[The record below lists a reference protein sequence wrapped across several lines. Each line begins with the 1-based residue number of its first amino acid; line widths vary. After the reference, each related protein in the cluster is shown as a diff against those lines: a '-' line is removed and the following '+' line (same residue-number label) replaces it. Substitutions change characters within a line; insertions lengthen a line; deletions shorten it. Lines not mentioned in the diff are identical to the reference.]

1 MSNLPTMPNELTPER
16 LTGLERTEPTHI
28 AAGLPAL
35 RYSLKHVTEHMHT
48 GEGLQTLAKL
58 NQKGGFDCPGCAWP
72 DPDGSRTPM
81 AEYCENGV
89 KAVAEEAT
97 KKRIGAEFFAEHS
110 TDELGTWT
118 DFELGK
124 SGRISQPM
132 FLRSGAK
139 NYTPLTWAEALQR
152 IADKLRSVA
161 PDEAVFYTSGRTS
174 NEAAFVYQ
182 LFARQLGTNNLP
194 DCSNMCHES
203 TSKAL
208 AEVLGLGKGS
218 VTLEDIHTADLIIC
232 MGQNPGTNHPR
243 MLTALEKM
251 KENGGRMISVNPL
264 PETGLMRFVNPQRPL
279 KIVSRGTE
287 LTDQYLQ
294 VRVNEDQSL
303 IRAWLKLLFEREKQS
318 PGAYFDQTFI
328 REHTSEYEK
337 MAEVLEATDLDACVA
352 NTGLTRAEIEESA
365 GLIHGS
371 GRIIICYAMGL
382 TQHENSVDT
391 IKEVVNLL
399 LAKGSI
405 GRPGAG
411 ICPVRGHSNVQGD
424 RTVGVWD
431 KLTPKLAQALRE
443 YYAFD
448 PPTEDGY
455 DVVKTMEAMERGKV
469 KVFFGMGGNFVS
481 ATPDTEKTA
490 RGLRKCDLTVHV
502 STKLNRSHLVTGE
515 EALILPCLGRTEVDL
530 QAGGEQFVSC
540 ENSMGVVQMSKGV
553 LEVEDM
559 NLMSEVAI
567 VCELARRTLTASTV
581 PWVDYRMDYDRIRE
595 AIAACIPGFE
605 GYNERVRQPAGFY
618 LPNGPRER
626 QFATATGKARFS
638 ATELTPHRL
647 EEGEFLMT
655 TVRSHDQYNTTIYG
669 LHDRYRGIHNERRV
683 VLMHADDIET
693 LGARAEQVVDLVSDY
708 GGTKRYARRF
718 QLVPYSIPRGCVA
731 TYFPEA
737 NVLVPSEVTARG
749 SNCPISK
756 SVRVRIVGL

>member
-1 MSNLPTMPNELTPER
+1 MSNELTPER
-16 LTGLERTEPTHI
+16 LSGLELKEPTHI

-35 RYSLKHVTEHMHT
+35 RYSLKHVNEYMHL
-48 GEGLQTLAKL
+48 GEGLETLAKL

-97 KKRIGAEFFAEHS
+97 KRRIGADFFARHS
-110 TDELGTWT
+110 VDELGQWT
-118 DFELGK
+118 DYELGK
-124 SGRISQPM
+124 SGRIAQPLYLPGSNRGGARHYIPITWSEA
-132 FLRSGAK
+132 FRKLSG
-139 NYTPLTWAEALQR
+139 
-152 IADKLRSVA
+152 KLREIE

-174 NEAAFVYQ
+174 NEAAFLYQ
-182 LFARQLGTNNLP
+182 LFARAYGTNNLP

-218 VTLEDIHTADLIIC
+218 VTLEDIHEADLIIC

-279 KIVSRGTE
+279 KIATRGTV
-287 LTDQYLQ
+287 LSDLYLQ
-294 VRVNEDQSL
+294 IKVNEDQSL
-303 IRAWLKLLFEREKQS
+303 IRAWLKILYDREKEN
-318 PGAYFDQTFI
+318 PGTYFDQDFI
-328 REHTSEYEK
+328 RDHTSGY
-337 MAEVLEATDLDACVA
+337 AELVELLEATDLDACIA
-352 NTGLTRAEIEESA
+352 NTGLTRNEVMETA

-371 GRIIICYAMGL
+371 SRIIVCYAMGL

-399 LAKGSI
+399 LVKGSI

-431 KLTPKLAQALRE
+431 KLKPELAEALRN
-443 YYAFD
+443 YYNFE

-455 DVVKTMEAMERGKV
+455 DVVKTMHAMAEGKV
-469 KVFFGMGGNFVS
+469 KVFFAMGGNFVS
-481 ATPDTEKTA
+481 ATPDTELTA

-502 STKLNRSHLVTGE
+502 STKLNRSHLVHGR
-515 EALILPCLGRTEVDL
+515 EALILPCYGRTEVDL
-530 QAGGEQFVSC
+530 QVTGEQFVSC

-559 NLMSEVAI
+559 NLMSECAI
-567 VCELARRTLTASTV
+567 VCSLAQATLRDSTI
-581 PWVDYRMDYDRIRE
+581 PWAGYRQDYDTIRD

-605 GYNERVRQPAGFY
+605 RYNEKVREPGGFY
-618 LPNGPRER
+618 LPNGPRNRRFE
-626 QFATATGKARFS
+626 TSTGKAQFS
-638 ATELTPHRL
+638 STDLTPNVL

-683 VLMHADDIET
+683 VMMHADDIAA
-693 LGARAEQVVDLVSDY
+693 LGAESGAVVDVVSTYD
-708 GGTKRYARRF
+708 GQERRARTF

-731 TYFPEA
+731 MYFPEA
-737 NVLVPSEVTARG
+737 NVLVPSGVTAHG

-756 SVRVRIVGL
+756 SVRVKFEI

>member
-1 MSNLPTMPNELTPER
+1 MSNELTPER
-16 LTGLERTEPTHI
+16 LSGLELKKPTEI
-28 AAGLPAL
+28 AAGMPAL
-35 RYSLKHVTEHMHT
+35 RYSLKHVNEYMHT
-48 GEGLQTLAKL
+48 GEGLETLAKL

-89 KAVAEEAT
+89 KAIAEEAT
-97 KKRIGAEFFAEHS
+97 KRRIGADFFAEHPV
-110 TDELGTWT
+110 DELGTWT

-124 SGRISQPM
+124 SGRIAQPLH
-132 FLRSGAK
+132 LRPGAT
-139 NYTPLTWAEALQR
+139 NYTPITWADAFRLMS
-152 IADKLRSVA
+152 DKLRSID

-218 VTLEDIHTADLIIC
+218 VTLEDIHEADLIIC

-279 KIVSRGTE
+279 KFVTRGTD
-287 LTDQYLQ
+287 LTDLFLQ
-294 VRVNEDQSL
+294 IKINEDQSL
-303 IRAWLKLLFEREKQS
+303 LRAWLKILYEREKQA
-318 PGAYFDQTFI
+318 PGTYFDQEFI
-328 REHTSEYEK
+328 RDHTSGYDELV
-337 MAEVLEATDLDACVA
+337 ATLEATDLGACVA
-352 NTGLTRAEIEESA
+352 NTGLTRNEIEETA

-371 GRIIICYAMGL
+371 ERIIICYAMGL

-391 IKEVVNLL
+391 IKELVNLL
-399 LAKGSI
+399 LVKGSI
-405 GRPGAG
+405 GKKGAG

-431 KLTPKLAQALRE
+431 KLKPELAEALRN
-443 YYAFD
+443 YYNFE
-448 PPTEDGY
+448 PPTEDGL
-455 DVVKTMEAMERGKV
+455 DVVKTMAAMEAGKV
-469 KVFFGMGGNFVS
+469 KFFFGMGGNFVS
-481 ATPDTEKTA
+481 ATPDTERTA
-490 RGLRKCDLTVHV
+490 RGLRNCDLTVHV
-502 STKLNRSHLVTGE
+502 STKLNRSHLVHGR
-515 EALILPCLGRTEVDL
+515 EALILPCFGRTEVDL

-567 VCELARRTLTASTV
+567 VCELARLTLPESRV
-581 PWVDYRMDYDRIRE
+581 PWVEYRKDYDNVRD

-605 GYNERVRQPAGFY
+605 RYNEKVRQPAGFY
-618 LPNGPRER
+618 LPNGPRNR
-626 QFATATGKARFS
+626 RFDTSTGKAQFS
-638 ATELTPHRL
+638 STDLTPHQL
-647 EEGEFLMT
+647 EPGEFLLT
-655 TVRSHDQYNTTIYG
+655 TIRAHDQYNTTVYG

-683 VLMHADDIET
+683 ILMHADDIAA
-693 LGARAEQVVDLVSDY
+693 LGATAKQVVDIKSAY
-708 GGTKRYARRF
+708 AGTERWARQF

-731 TYFPEA
+731 MYFPEA
-737 NVLVPSEVTARG
+737 NVLVPSEVTAKG

-756 SVRVRIVGL
+756 SVRVQVLVR

>member
-1 MSNLPTMPNELTPER
+1 MPNELTPAR
-16 LTGLERTEPTHI
+16 LTGLELKEPTHI
-28 AAGLPAL
+28 AAGIPAL
-35 RYSLKHVTEHMHT
+35 RYSLKHVAEYMHT
-48 GEGLQTLAKL
+48 GDGLQTLAKL

-72 DPDGSRTPM
+72 DPDDSRTPM

-89 KAVAEEAT
+89 KAIAEEAT
-97 KKRIGAEFFAEHS
+97 KRRIGADFFARHS
-110 TDELGTWT
+110 VEELGKWT
-118 DFELGK
+118 DFDLGK
-124 SGRISQPM
+124 SGRIAQPLH
-132 FLRSGAK
+132 LRDGDGDGARH
-139 NYTPLTWAEALQR
+139 YTPITWAEAFKLM
-152 IADKLRSVA
+152 ADKLRSIE

-182 LFARQLGTNNLP
+182 LFARVYGTNNLP

-208 AEVLGLGKGS
+208 SEVLGLGKGS
-218 VTLEDIHTADLIIC
+218 VTLEDIHNADLIVC

-279 KIVSRGTE
+279 KIATRGTD
-287 LTDQYLQ
+287 LTDLYLQ
-294 VRVNEDQSL
+294 VKVNEDQSL
-303 IRAWLKLLFEREKQS
+303 IRAWLKILYEREKQS
-318 PGAYFDQTFI
+318 PGTYFDREFI
-328 REHTSEYEK
+328 RDHTSGYEGL
-337 MAEVLEATDLDACVA
+337 AQLLEDTDLDECIA
-352 NTGLTRAEIEESA
+352 NTGLTRDEIEETA

-371 GRIIICYAMGL
+371 RNVIICYAMGL

-391 IKEVVNLL
+391 IKELVNLL

-405 GRPGAG
+405 GKPGAG

-431 KLTPKLAQALRE
+431 KLKPELAAALRNHYNFE
-443 YYAFD
+443 

-455 DVVKTMEAMERGKV
+455 DVVKTMHAMEEGRV
-469 KVFFGMGGNFVS
+469 KFFFAMGGNFVS
-481 ATPDTEKTA
+481 ATPDTELTA

-502 STKLNRSHLVTGE
+502 STKLNRSHLVPGR
-515 EALILPCLGRTEVDL
+515 EALILPCYGRTEVDL
-530 QAGGEQFVSC
+530 QASGEQFVSC

-567 VCELARRTLTASTV
+567 VCELARHTLPDSTI
-581 PWVDYRMDYDRIRE
+581 PWVEYRKDYDTVRD

-605 GYNERVRQPAGFY
+605 RYNHKVREPAGFY
-618 LPNGPRER
+618 LPNGPRNR
-626 QFATATGKARFS
+626 RFDTSDGKAQFS
-638 ATELTPHRL
+638 VTRLTPHKL
-647 EEGEFLMT
+647 AAGEFLMT

-683 VLMHADDIET
+683 VMMHEADIAA
-693 LGARAEQVVDLVSDY
+693 LGAQARDVVDVMSEYD
-708 GGTKRYARRF
+708 GVERWARTF

-731 TYFPEA
+731 MYFPEA
-737 NVLVPSEVTARG
+737 NVLVPSGVTAQG

-756 SVRVRIVGL
+756 SVRVRFELRR

>member
-1 MSNLPTMPNELTPER
+1 MSNELTPER
-16 LTGLERTEPTHI
+16 LTGLELKEPTHI
-28 AAGLPAL
+28 AAGIPAL
-35 RYSLKHVTEHMHT
+35 RYSLKHVSEYMHV
-48 GEGLQTLAKL
+48 GEGLETLAKL

-89 KAVAEEAT
+89 KAIAEEAT
-97 KKRIGAEFFAEHS
+97 KRRIGADFFAAHAV
-110 TDELGTWT
+110 DELGQWT
-118 DFELGK
+118 DYELGK
-124 SGRISQPM
+124 SGRIAQPLH
-132 FLRSGAK
+132 LRPGATH
-139 NYTPLTWAEALQR
+139 YTPITWAEAFDQL
-152 IADKLRSVA
+152 AGNLRSID

-182 LFARQLGTNNLP
+182 LFARQYGTNNLP

-218 VTLEDIHTADLIIC
+218 VTLEDIHNADLIIC

-279 KIVSRGTE
+279 KIATRGTT
-287 LTDQYLQ
+287 LSDLFLQ
-294 VRVNEDQSL
+294 VKVNEDQSL
-303 IRAWLKLLFEREKQS
+303 IRAWLKILYDREKRS
-318 PGAYFDQTFI
+318 PGTYFDQEFI
-328 REHTSEYEK
+328 RDHTSGYDEL
-337 MAEVLEATDLDACVA
+337 AEMLENTDLDACIA
-352 NTGLTRAEIEESA
+352 NTGLTRDEIEETA

-371 GRIIICYAMGL
+371 ERIIICYAMGL

-399 LAKGSI
+399 LVKGSI
-405 GRPGAG
+405 GKDGAG

-431 KLTPKLAQALRE
+431 KLKPELAEALRN
-443 YYAFD
+443 YYNFE

-455 DVVKTMEAMERGKV
+455 DVVKTMEAMEAGKV
-469 KVFFGMGGNFVS
+469 KVFFAMGGNFVS
-481 ATPDTEKTA
+481 ATPDTERTA

-502 STKLNRSHLVTGE
+502 STKLNRSHLVHGR
-515 EALILPCLGRTEVDL
+515 EALILPCHGRTEIDL

-540 ENSMGVVQMSKGV
+540 ENSMGVVQMSKGI
-553 LEVEDM
+553 LEAEDM

-567 VCELARRTLTASTV
+567 VCELARLTLPESNV
-581 PWVDYRMDYDRIRE
+581 PWVEYRKDYDTVRD

-605 GYNERVRQPAGFY
+605 RYNEKVRQPAGFY
-618 LPNGPRER
+618 LPNGPRNRRFE
-626 QFATATGKARFS
+626 TSTGKAQFS
-638 ATELTPHRL
+638 STELTPNQL
-647 EEGEFLMT
+647 AEGEFLMT

-683 VLMHADDIET
+683 VMMHADDIAA
-693 LGARAEQVVDLVSDY
+693 LGAVSGTVVDVTSEY
-708 GGTKRYARRF
+708 GDEKRRARKF

-731 TYFPEA
+731 MYFPEA
-737 NVLVPSEVTARG
+737 NVLVPSGVTARG

-756 SVRVRIVGL
+756 SVRVRFEVI

>member
-1 MSNLPTMPNELTPER
+1 MSNELTPER
-16 LTGLERTEPTHI
+16 LTDLELKKPVEI
-28 AAGLPAL
+28 AAGIPAL
-35 RYSLKHVTEHMHT
+35 RYSLKHVSEYMHY
-48 GEGLQTLAKL
+48 GEGLETLAKL

-89 KAVAEEAT
+89 KAIAEEAT
-97 KKRIGAEFFAEHS
+97 KRRIGADFFAKHS
-110 TDELGTWT
+110 VDELGTWT
-118 DFELGK
+118 DYELGK
-124 SGRISQPM
+124 SGRIAQP
-132 FLRSGAK
+132 FLLRPGATH
-139 NYTPLTWAEALQR
+139 YTPLTWAEAFEKM
-152 IADKLRSVA
+152 AGKLRSIA

-264 PETGLMRFVNPQRPL
+264 PETGLKRFVNPQRPL
-279 KIVSRGTE
+279 KIATRGTD
-287 LTDQYLQ
+287 LSDLFLQ
-294 VRVNEDQSL
+294 IRVNEDHAL
-303 IRAWLKLLFEREKQS
+303 LRAWLKILYDRERVD
-318 PGAYFDQTFI
+318 PGAYFDRDFI
-328 REHTSEYEK
+328 REHTSEYEEL
-337 MAEVLEATDLDACVA
+337 AAVLEATDLDACIA
-352 NTGLTRAEIEESA
+352 RTGLSRDEIMETA

-371 GRIIICYAMGL
+371 DRIIVCYAMGL

-391 IKEVVNLL
+391 IKELVNLL
-399 LAKGSI
+399 LVKGSI
-405 GRPGAG
+405 GKPGAG

-424 RTVGVWD
+424 RTVGIWD
-431 KLTPKLAQALRE
+431 KLKPELADALRKH
-443 YYAFD
+443 YAFE

-455 DVVKTMEAMERGKV
+455 DVVKTMAAMDEGRV
-469 KVFFGMGGNFVS
+469 RFFFALGGNFVS

-490 RGLRKCDLTVHV
+490 RGLRRCDLTVHV
-502 STKLNRSHLVTGE
+502 STKLNRSHLVHGR
-515 EALILPCLGRTEVDL
+515 EALILPCYGRTEIDL
-530 QAGGEQFVSC
+530 QASGEQFVSC
-540 ENSMGVVQMSKGV
+540 ENSMGVVQMSKGI
-553 LEVEDM
+553 LDTDDM

-567 VCELARRTLTASTV
+567 VCELARLTLPDSTV
-581 PWVDYRMDYDRIRE
+581 PWVEYRKDYDLIRD

-605 GYNERVRQPAGFY
+605 NYNEKVRRPAGFY

-626 QFATATGKARFS
+626 RFDTATGKARFS
-638 ATELTPHRL
+638 ATRIDERTLAP
-647 EEGEFLMT
+647 GEFLMT
-655 TVRSHDQYNTTIYG
+655 TVRSHDQYNTTVYG

-683 VLMHADDIET
+683 VLMHPDDIAEI
-693 LGARAEQVVDLVSDY
+693 GAVAEQVVDVTSEY
-708 GGTKRYARRF
+708 AGTERRARTFR
-718 QLVPYSIPRGCVA
+718 LVPYSIPRGCVA
-731 TYFPEA
+731 MYFPEA

-756 SVRVRIVGL
+756 SVRVRIVI